1 MKELYPQFN
10 SMLKAGTTLSPVM
23 RKRMQT
29 MNRSQLIPILRSL
42 SNRGGSKIDPRGQE
56 FTRLMADQYMPLE
69 AQSENQINQFD
80 MGEISKLR
88 QLMAGM
94 VG

>member
-1 MKELYPQFN
+1 
-10 SMLKAGTTLSPVM
+10 
-23 RKRMQT
+23 
-29 MNRSQLIPILRSL
+29 
-42 SNRGGSKIDPRGQE
+42 
-56 FTRLMADQYMPLE
+56 MADQYMPLE